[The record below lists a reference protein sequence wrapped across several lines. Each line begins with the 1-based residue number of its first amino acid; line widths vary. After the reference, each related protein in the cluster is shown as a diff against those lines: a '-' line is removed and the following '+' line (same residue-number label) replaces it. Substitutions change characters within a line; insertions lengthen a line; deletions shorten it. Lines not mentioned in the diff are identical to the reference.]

1 MESAYFNIWIILL
14 SNICQTIKCLVK
26 LAFTRDLKVSTGT
39 YAEWKSMPSD
49 DDANQNRL
57 KETF

>member
-1 MESAYFNIWIILL
+1 MLL

-26 LAFTRDLKVSTGT
+26 LAFTRDFRVSTGT

>member
-1 MESAYFNIWIILL
+1 MLL
-14 SNICQTIKCLVK
+14 SNICQTIKYLVK
-26 LAFTRDLKVSTGT
+26 LAFMRYFRVSTGT
-39 YAEWKSMPSD
+39 YAAWKSMPSD